1 MKTSCFSFILPRS
14 DFRLCSKGDGRNEVK
29 WLWRK
34 ITNGLDSVSQFL
46 VAFGPLGLFA
56 IALLDS
62 ALIPLPGGPD
72 AVMILLS
79 TERPAWMPVYA
90 LAATAGSVIGCVIL
104 YRISRRAGRSALERF
119 PPEKQARVKELVD
132 RYDVLSVLVASVLPP
147 PFPFKLF
154 VITAGVFRLSLLR
167 FALAVAVGRAF
178 RFFLEGFLAVRY
190 GERAKDLL
198 AENYP
203 AVGLGVAVLIVAV
216 FVIRNLLKR
225 RRTKT
230 EAGDRRPEVGDE

>member
-1 MKTSCFSFILPRS
+1 L
-14 DFRLCSKGDGRNEVK
+14 K
-29 WLWRK
+29 WLFRK
-34 ITNGLDSVSQFL
+34 ITNGLGHVSNFL
-46 VAFGPLGLFA
+46 VGFGPAGLFA

-72 AVMILLS
+72 AVMLLLS
-79 TERPAWMPVYA
+79 TQRPAWMPLYA
-90 LAATAGSVIGCVIL
+90 LGATAGSVMGCVIL
-104 YRISRRAGRSALERF
+104 YYISRRAGRRALEKF
-119 PPEKQARVKELVD
+119 PPQKQARVKELVD

-167 FALAVAVGRAF
+167 FTLAVAAGRAF
-178 RFFLEGFLAVRY
+178 RFLLEGFLAVRY

-203 AVGLGVAVLIVAV
+203 MVGLGLAAVISVG
-216 FVIRNLLKR
+216 FVLWGLLRRKR
-225 RRTKT
+225 EGEGRSS
-230 EAGDRRPEVGDE
+230 ASSGQ

>member
-1 MKTSCFSFILPRS
+1 M
-14 DFRLCSKGDGRNEVK
+14 K
-29 WLWRK
+29 WLIRK
-34 ITNGLDSVSQFL
+34 ITNGLTGVRDFL
-46 VAFGPLGLFA
+46 VPFGAFGLFA

-79 TERPAWMPVYA
+79 TQSPARMPLYA
-90 LAATAGSVIGCVIL
+90 LGATAGSVVGCVIL
-104 YRISRRAGRSALERF
+104 YHISRRAGRRALEKF
-119 PPEKQARVKELVD
+119 PASKQARVKELVD

-167 FALAVAVGRAF
+167 FTLAVAAGRAF

-203 AVGLGVAVLIVAV
+203 AVGLGVAAVIVAA
-216 FVIRNLLKR
+216 FVLKR
-225 RRTKT
+225 FLGRKKGRPP
-230 EAGDRRPEVGDE
+230 EAETHAAD

>member
-1 MKTSCFSFILPRS
+1 
-14 DFRLCSKGDGRNEVK
+14 VK
-29 WLWRK
+29 WLFRK
-34 ITNGLDSVSQFL
+34 ITNGLGHVTNFL
-46 VAFGPLGLFA
+46 VGFGPAGLFA

-72 AVMILLS
+72 AVMLLLS
-79 TERPAWMPVYA
+79 TQRPAWMPLYA
-90 LAATAGSVIGCVIL
+90 LAATVGSVAGCIIL
-104 YRISRRAGRSALERF
+104 YYISRRAGRSALEKF
-119 PPEKQARVKELVD
+119 PPSKRARVKELVD

-167 FALAVAVGRAF
+167 FALAVAAGRAF

-198 AENYP
+198 AENYTS
-203 AVGLGVAVLIVAV
+203 VGLGLAALIVAG
-216 FVIRNLLKR
+216 FVLWGLLR
-225 RRTKT
+225 RRKGKVSGAKPQAGE
-230 EAGDRRPEVGDE
+230 EATPGTD

>member
-1 MKTSCFSFILPRS
+1 M
-14 DFRLCSKGDGRNEVK
+14 K
-29 WLWRK
+29 WLLRK
-34 ITNGLDSVSQFL
+34 ITNGLTSVKDFL
-46 VAFGPLGLFA
+46 IPFGAFGLFA

-72 AVMILLS
+72 AVMIFLA
-79 TERPAWMPVYA
+79 TQNPARMPLYA
-90 LAATAGSVIGCVIL
+90 LGATAGSVLGCVIL
-104 YRISRRAGRSALERF
+104 YYISRRAGRRALEKF
-119 PPEKQARVKELVD
+119 PPQKQARVKELVD

-154 VITAGVFRLSLLR
+154 VITAGVFRLSLVR
-167 FALAVAVGRAF
+167 FAAAVAVGRAF

-203 AVGLGVAVLIVAV
+203 AVGLGVAALVIIIFVL
-216 FVIRNLLKR
+216 RGLLKR
-225 RRTKT
+225 KR
-230 EAGDRRPEVGDE
+230 AGESPAAVEEGGTPTAE

>member
-1 MKTSCFSFILPRS
+1 L
-14 DFRLCSKGDGRNEVK
+14 K
-29 WLWRK
+29 WLLRK
-34 ITNGLDSVSQFL
+34 ITNGLTTVKDFL
-46 VAFGPLGLFA
+46 VPFGALGLFT

-79 TERPAWMPVYA
+79 TQNPARMPLYA
-90 LAATAGSVIGCVIL
+90 LGATAGSVAGCIIL
-104 YRISRRAGRSALERF
+104 YYISRRAGRSALEKF

-154 VITAGVFRLSLLR
+154 VITAGVFRLSLAR
-167 FALAVAVGRAF
+167 FAVAVAVGRAF
-178 RFFLEGFLAVRY
+178 RFLLEGFLAVRY

-203 AVGLGVAVLIVAV
+203 MVGIGVAVLVVVIFVARSL
-216 FVIRNLLKR
+216 IQR
-225 RRTKT
+225 RRRAFGGDDT
-230 EAGDRRPEVGDE
+230 EIGEQQAPSAKV